1 MNAIAWKWAW
11 GNDWFLAVDM
21 AEIKAAQ
28 EQMLWDF
35 LYNRIADKSVEVV
48 TMPITVSENTAR
60 ILASK
65 ANGSVKSDA
74 KSKAS
79 RENGKKGGRP
89 RKVNPN

>member
-1 MNAIAWKWAW
+1 MNAVAWKWAW

-35 LYNRIADKSVEVV
+35 LYNRISDKSVEVE
-48 TMPITVSENTAR
+48 TMPITVSDQTAR
-60 ILASK
+60 ILAAK
-65 ANGSVKSDA
+65 ANGSVKTNA
-74 KSKAS
+74 KAASS

-89 RKVNPN
+89 KKT